1 MAMNEMMVKL
11 QTLWPE
17 MTLLIGAVAC
27 LATGLS
33 GVWWVRK
40 STAVVAGVAIG
51 VAQLFA
57 TGVIGPGLEVASEG
71 DGHPLGLDAAVVYL
85 KVAALAVG
93 LVLLLVAAR
102 TPEHLKQVVTAESKA
117 AFEPGDDFR
126 GEFFAFFLFSLTG
139 VLLTAGATDLV
150 WLFLALELTS
160 LPTYI
165 LVATGRDKAW
175 AQESAVKYFFLGAMA
190 AAVFLFGF
198 ALIYAASGFTTYA
211 GIHAYVVDRAGA
223 DGGLPPLMLVGMVL
237 AVVGVGFKIAA
248 VPMHFYTADVYE
260 GAAVPVTAMLAF
272 VPKAAGFAALIG
284 LLSLVGWRYGPDG
297 DRLPLVLEVLIAVM
311 AVATMTVGNVL
322 GLMQSRVKRVLAY
335 SSVAHS
341 GYMLV
346 GLLAGSSVGGGGL
359 GNGVSAIAFYL
370 VAYGL
375 GTIASFAVL
384 GCLHGPEGDEAATYD
399 DLSGLRHRHPFLAGT
414 LLVACLSLLGF
425 PFTVGFIGK
434 INLSAA
440 GFVSGHGLV
449 VIALVLN
456 SAISAAYYLRI
467 GSVCFFG
474 KDYGTTE
481 ARYVPVRITGAIIA
495 SVMSIGLGLQ
505 GGWLESRALEAGVVA
520 ERETGSD
527 EEAAQKAAPS
537 AGFGGGVDGG
547 EAVDGES
554 RGVVSAG
561 TLGDP

>member
-1 MAMNEMMVKL
+1 MNEMLVKL
-11 QTLWPE
+11 QGLWPE
-17 MTLLIGAVAC
+17 MTLLVGAVAC

-51 VAQLFA
+51 VALLFA
-57 TGVIGPGLEVASEG
+57 TGVIGPGVDAGGS
-71 DGHPLGLDAAVVYL
+71 HPLGLDAAVVYL

-102 TPEHLKQVVTAESKA
+102 TPEHLKQVVTAESREK
-117 AFEPGDDFR
+117 FEPGEDFR

-211 GIHAYVVDRAGA
+211 GIRGYVEGAVAG
-223 DGGLPPLMLVGMVL
+223 GEVGLSPLMLVGMVL
-237 AVVGVGFKIAA
+237 AIVGVGFKIAA

-260 GAAVPVTAMLAF
+260 GAAVPVTSMLAF

-284 LLSLVGWRYGPDG
+284 LLSLVGWQYGPDG

-322 GLMQSRVKRVLAY
+322 ALMQSRVKRVLAY

-346 GLLAGSSVGGGGL
+346 GLLAGSTVGGGGL
-359 GNGVSAIAFYL
+359 GNGVSAIAFYV

-434 INLSAA
+434 INLASS

-474 KDYGTTE
+474 ADHGTTE

-505 GGWLESRALEAGVVA
+505 GGWLESRALEAGVVTEVVEDA
-520 ERETGSD
+520 EDGADPSQAAGLNGVGV
-527 EEAAQKAAPS
+527 EA
-537 AGFGGGVDGG
+537 
-547 EAVDGES
+547 S

>member
-1 MAMNEMMVKL
+1 MKL

-17 MTLLIGAVAC
+17 MTLLVGAVAC

-51 VAQLFA
+51 VALLFA
-57 TGVIGPGLEVASEG
+57 TGVIGPGVSTET
-71 DGHPLGLDAAVVYL
+71 GHPLGLDAAVVYL

-102 TPEHLKQVVTAESKA
+102 TPEHLKQVVTAESKT

-198 ALIYAASGFTTYA
+198 ALIYAASGFTTYEGIRGYVEQAAA
-211 GIHAYVVDRAGA
+211 GGE
-223 DGGLPPLMLVGMVL
+223 GSLPPLLLVGMVL

-260 GAAVPVTAMLAF
+260 GAAVPVTSMLAF

-284 LLSLVGWRYGPDG
+284 LLSLVGWDYGPEG

-341 GYMLV
+341 GYMLI

-384 GCLHGPEGDEAATYD
+384 GCLHGPEGDEAATFD

-449 VIALVLN
+449 VVLLVIN

-474 KDYGTTE
+474 KDFGTTE

-505 GGWLESRALEAGVVA
+505 GGWLESRALEAGVVREVVEEA
-520 ERETGSD
+520 ERSQATGLNRS
-527 EEAAQKAAPS
+527 
-537 AGFGGGVDGG
+537 GVDGVTGGAVGGVAG
-547 EAVDGES
+547 EP